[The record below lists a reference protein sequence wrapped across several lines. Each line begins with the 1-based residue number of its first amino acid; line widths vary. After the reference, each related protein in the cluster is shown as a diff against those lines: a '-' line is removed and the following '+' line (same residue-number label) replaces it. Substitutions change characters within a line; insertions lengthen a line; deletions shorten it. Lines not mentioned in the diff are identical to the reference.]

1 MRKGTRLDTK
11 VEEEDLY
18 WIFRVGKIL
27 NKLTKESSFLKID
40 SAGQG

>member
-1 MRKGTRLDTK
+1 MRKGTWLDTK

-18 WIFRVGKIL
+18 WICRVGKIL
-27 NKLTKESSFLKID
+27 NKLTKESFLKMD